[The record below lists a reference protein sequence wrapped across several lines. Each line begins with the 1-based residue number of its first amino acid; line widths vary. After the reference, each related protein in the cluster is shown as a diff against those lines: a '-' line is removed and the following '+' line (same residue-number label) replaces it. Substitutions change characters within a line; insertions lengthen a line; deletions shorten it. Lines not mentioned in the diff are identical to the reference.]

1 MHHELETTNSLV
13 SKLET
18 SGYGELQPSILPHEL
33 EALCLGD
40 PTLETCFTSM
50 KTYVHRYAH
59 DVYSMMLEQ
68 IALAKKREQG
78 ENTREDAEL
87 LAQTDE
93 RRHHLHNALMDS
105 INLMSRELNKK
116 GKDIEWMRP
125 LVENGRAGYATF
137 ALLTFYRLHVTIK

>member
-1 MHHELETTNSLV
+1 
-13 SKLET
+13 
-18 SGYGELQPSILPHEL
+18 
-33 EALCLGD
+33 
-40 PTLETCFTSM
+40 
-50 KTYVHRYAH
+50 
-59 DVYSMMLEQ
+59 MMLEQ